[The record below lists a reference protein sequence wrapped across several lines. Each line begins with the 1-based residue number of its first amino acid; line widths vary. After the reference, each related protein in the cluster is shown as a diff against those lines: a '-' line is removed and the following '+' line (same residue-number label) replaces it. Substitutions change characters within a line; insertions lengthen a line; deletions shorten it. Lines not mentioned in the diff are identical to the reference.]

1 MKKDNTRNQKQIIV
15 YICSMYVVCSLPAPG
30 NQNTYIAIQ
39 YQYQYQALTILPILP
54 YYIEYIPFIEHQVL
68 RKLFSG
74 FDIVDQ
80 EEVVRL
86 VAGEESLS
94 SSDAEDSDCGETA
107 SWEGLDGAL
116 YVILVSSNIKWP
128 TLYFYDAFER

>member
-1 MKKDNTRNQKQIIV
+1 M
-15 YICSMYVVCSLPAPG
+15 
-30 NQNTYIAIQ
+30 
-39 YQYQYQALTILPILP
+39 
-54 YYIEYIPFIEHQVL
+54 
-68 RKLFSG
+68 FSG
-74 FDIVDQ
+74 FDVVDQ
-80 EEVVRL
+80 EEAVRL

-94 SSDAEDSDCGETA
+94 SSDAEDGDCGETA